1 LGQVAHEPQ
10 EVWTLDTLIKDLVT
24 ETASVCYTCEESGV
38 LDLDGHVPYML
49 ESFLSSGIVG
59 TLLVKVEAG
68 FIYEDDLTVT
78 FELCTVTW

>member
-1 LGQVAHEPQ
+1 M
-10 EVWTLDTLIKDLVT
+10 
-24 ETASVCYTCEESGV
+24 
-38 LDLDGHVPYML
+38 DLDGYVPDML
-49 ESFLSSGIVG
+49 MSFLSSGIVG

>member
-1 LGQVAHEPQ
+1 MGQVAHEPQ

-38 LDLDGHVPYML
+38 LDLDGHVPDML

-59 TLLVKVEAG
+59 ALLVKVEAG
-68 FIYEDDLTVT
+68 FIDEDDLALSYC
-78 FELCTVTW
+78 LCLVAW